1 MPRVLYV
8 PLSGSS
14 GTGEAQRCLLIAQA
28 AKLRWPRLEQH
39 FVLSRHVP
47 NVDSW
52 PFLAHLLPRSPALD
66 ARILIKTMQDLRP
79 DVVLFDSAAGRAALT
94 AARAIGARTVYLSSC
109 PSARKRGYSWRYLPL
124 IDEHWQVHLPLA
136 DGGPGW
142 FERYLYRLRPLP
154 KVFNL
159 GPLFEQP
166 DTDTSAEVLT
176 KFAVTKRSFLLVC
189 PDDATADTPYHACAQ
204 VLRARG
210 HQVVCVLARKP
221 ANSDSRDSGRVT
233 PAELIALLRNAKLAV
248 VNGGSLFAQ
257 SLVCATPAVGAAL
270 ASDQAARL
278 KRMARLG
285 LTTHAGASAPEL
297 FAATERALAG
307 ADMVRSRLAG
317 LGLKNGLPAALDR
330 LAVLAGC

>member
-1 MPRVLYV
+1 MPRILYV
-8 PLSGSS
+8 PVSGSS

-28 AKLRWPRLEQH
+28 AKLRWPQLEQH
-39 FVLSRHVP
+39 FVLSRNVP
-47 NVDSW
+47 NVASW
-52 PFLAHLLPRSPALD
+52 PFLAHLLPHSPTLD
-66 ARILIKTMQDLRP
+66 VAILVKTMQQLRP
-79 DVVLFDSAAGRAALT
+79 DVVLFDSTARRAALL
-94 AARAIGARTVYLSSC
+94 AARAIGARTVYLSSR
-109 PSARKRGYSWRYLPL
+109 PSARKRGYGWRRLPL

-166 DTDTSAEVLT
+166 DATTTAEVLSR
-176 KFAVTKRSFLLVC
+176 FAVARRSYLLVC
-189 PDDATADTPYHACAQ
+189 PGGTTADAAYHGCAQ
-204 VLRARG
+204 TLRAQG
-210 HQVVCVLARKP
+210 HQVVCVLAQEPAKP
-221 ANSDSRDSGRVT
+221 EARDSGRLA
-233 PAELIALLRNAKLAV
+233 PAELIALLQNAKLAV

-278 KRMARLG
+278 KRMASLG
-285 LTTHAGASAPEL
+285 LAFTSRASAVSL
-297 FAATERALAG
+297 SKAADRALVG
-307 ADMVRSRLAG
+307 ADMVRARLAG

-330 LAVLAGC
+330 LSKLAGC